1 MAKGVAKNNDGLM
14 IKSFDIDNGEVTF
27 TTDVKEAYSY
37 GSLGEWNAK
46 TELEFLVHHLKK
58 EHQELETME
67 YTVVPC

>member
-27 TTDVKEAYSY
+27 TTDVKEAYNY

-46 TELEFLVHHLKK
+46 TELEFLVYHLKK

>member
-1 MAKGVAKNNDGLM
+1 MAKGVAKNIDGLM

-27 TTDVKEAYSY
+27 TTDVKEAYNY

-58 EHQELETME
+58 EHQELETMA

>member
-27 TTDVKEAYSY
+27 TTDVKEAYR
-37 GSLGEWNAK
+37 GEWNAK